1 MVILSLLQRFWYI
14 AVLLVFGII
23 IIVRKLR

>member
-1 MVILSLLQRFWYI
+1 MDILGLLQRFWYI
-14 AVLLVFGII
+14 AVLLVFAII